1 MTQAICITQQQM
13 EKRFVDAGLLT
24 RNMSMAT
31 IAPLAEVAVQYQL
44 DPLMGELMIY
54 QSRLYITLQGRL
66 RKAQETEKL
75 DGIDTRPGTK
85 DEKVD
90 RGLDPSD
97 FLFRAEVWLKGATH
111 PFIGWGTVKQA
122 EINRRK
128 AEAERNNSNPHFLP
142 IVNDPAGMAEKRA
155 QAKALKLAFHIP
167 LPSAEDD
174 YTDAPAGE
182 PAPAPVAV
190 SEPPAKPAPKAKP
203 ASSATP
209 KPAPAPKPAPVAPP
223 VVAEEPAIEAEFTE
237 TDELFPE
244 SAPAAPVAP
253 PDPPP
258 ILNNLGQ
265 FFTAANQRWGLIR
278 ADVEKKL
285 GKSSTQFF
293 DLNAE
298 WGRLVA
304 KMEGPQG

>member
-31 IAPLAEVAVQYQL
+31 ITPLAEVAVQYQL

-85 DEKVD
+85 DEKTD
-90 RGLDPSD
+90 RGLDPTD
-97 FLFRAEVWLKGATH
+97 YLFRSEVWVKGAAH
-111 PFIGWGTVKQA
+111 PFIGWGTVKQT
-122 EINRRK
+122 EIGRK
-128 AEAERNNSNPHFLP
+128 KADAERHEKDPYYLP
-142 IVNDPAGMAEKRA
+142 IVSDPAGMAEKRA
-155 QAKALKLAFHIP
+155 IAKGLKLAFHIP

-174 YTDAPAGE
+174 YTDSPDGE
-182 PAPAPVAV
+182 PTPAPVATV
-190 SEPPAKPAPKAKP
+190 TKTTPKAKVTAP
-203 ASSATP
+203 ATP
-209 KPAPAPKPAPVAPP
+209 KTTPP
-223 VVAEEPAIEAEFTE
+223 TKEPPTEPGEQAIDAEFFETTFDGPAIEPTVINQ
-237 TDELFPE
+237 
-244 SAPAAPVAP
+244 APVEP
-253 PDPPP
+253 PRPV
-258 ILNNLGQ
+258 LNNLGQ

-285 GKSSTQFF
+285 GKASTQFF
-293 DLNAE
+293 DLPTE
-298 WGRLVA
+298 WDKLVSIMN
-304 KMEGPQG
+304 KPIN